1 MKKKGNP
8 EKDAYRQSKEWK
20 DWRKHLLESWDGKC
34 ACCGCKT
41 KRPQLHHMTPSEYKL
56 LEPERFVFVCL
67 ACHSEISRLERIK
80 DENRSKYDQEW
91 VKCFGRF
98 IKE

>member
-1 MKKKGNP
+1 MKGNE
-8 EKDAYRQSKEWK
+8 EKNAYRRTKEWK
-20 DWRKHLLESWDGKC
+20 DWREKFLESWDGVC

-56 LEPERFVFVCL
+56 LEPERFVFVCRE
-67 ACHSEISRLERIK
+67 CHSQISRVEKIK
-80 DENRSKYDQEW
+80 KENRCKYDPIW
-91 VKCFGRF
+91 IACFERF